1 MRALGGT
8 ILVIDD
14 DPDIR
19 EILRDRLEFLG
30 YRVVVASNGKEGL
43 GLLEKQTP
51 RMVLLDIEMTGMSGF
66 EVLKEIRRRES
77 GRSS

>member
-19 EILRDRLEFLG
+19 EILRDRLEFLCLPESFSKTPERRPTT
-30 YRVVVASNGKEGL
+30 YLSKLIKTL
-43 GLLEKQTP
+43 G
-51 RMVLLDIEMTGMSGF
+51 IG
-66 EVLKEIRRRES
+66 
-77 GRSS
+77 